1 MSSPLDMLDAELTEL
16 EEHGLIRQLRRMN
29 GVQGRVI
36 DLDGRTVL
44 NFSANNYLGL
54 AGSDELR
61 RALAKA
67 VGRVGVGAGA
77 SRLIAGNMAEHE
89 ALEQDLA
96 RFHETEAALVFNSGY
111 HANIGVIQ
119 ALAGPADEVFSDELN
134 HASLID
140 GCRLS
145 RAKVSVF
152 PHRDVATLAR
162 QLTASS
168 ARRKLVVTDAL
179 FSMDG
184 DPAPVAALADLCA
197 QAGALLVVDEA
208 HAVGVIGP
216 AGRGLCAAAGVVPA
230 ALVGTMGKAFGVF
243 GAYVAGERR
252 LIRYLVNRAR
262 SFIFTTALPPAVMT
276 ACRASVRIAS
286 GNEGDALR
294 ADLAAR
300 VSQFREGLRALG
312 LPTPSESHIQ
322 PIVLGDERR
331 TMAVAEELLEQGVY
345 AQGIRPPTVPR
356 GTSRLRVALMA
367 THTLADVEFLLT
379 CLGASKQIG

>member
-1 MSSPLDMLDAELTEL
+1 VSSPLDMLDAELAEL
-16 EEHGLIRQLRRMN
+16 EQLGLLRQLRCLN
-29 GVQGRVI
+29 GVQGRVV

-44 NFSANNYLGL
+44 NFSSNNYLGL

-61 RALAKA
+61 RGMAKA
-67 VGRVGVGAGA
+67 IGRAGVGAGA

-89 ALEQDLA
+89 ALEADLA
-96 RFHETEAALVFNSGY
+96 RFHGTEAALVFNSGY

-119 ALAGPADEVFSDELN
+119 ALAGPEDEVFSDELN

-145 RAKVSVF
+145 RAKVSVY
-152 PHRDVATLAR
+152 PHRDVATLGR
-162 QLTASS
+162 QLAASG
-168 ARRKLVVTDAL
+168 ARRKIVVTDAL

-197 QAGALLVVDEA
+197 RDGALLVVDEA

-216 AGRGLCAAAGVVPA
+216 SGRGVCAASGVIPA
-230 ALVGTMGKAFGVF
+230 ALVGTMGKGLGVF

-252 LIRYLVNRAR
+252 LVRYLVNRAR
-262 SFIFTTALPPAVMT
+262 SFIFTTALPPALMA
-276 ACRASVRIAS
+276 ACRAAVRIAA
-286 GNEGDALR
+286 GNEGDRLR
-294 ADLAAR
+294 ADLTAR
-300 VSQFREGLRALG
+300 VAQFREGLRALDM
-312 LPTPSESHIQ
+312 PATSESHIQ

-331 TMAVAEELLEQGVY
+331 TMAVAEELLTHGVY

-367 THTLADVEFLLT
+367 THTAGDVERLLG
-379 CLGASKQIG
+379 CLEESLRK